1 MGTILHTIK
10 EYHNYRIHEAF
21 LTCFERRGGRRY
33 FAGIFGSLIG
43 KGREIL
49 ILHSRSYVLE
59 PNKVIYHEQYE
70 CSIII
75 RGVRKACQ
83 QAIS

>member
-1 MGTILHTIK
+1 MQAVD
-10 EYHNYRIHEAF
+10 HESSS
-21 LTCFERRGGRRY
+21 LVCRT
-33 FAGIFGSLIG
+33 GIFGSLIG

-49 ILHSRSYVLE
+49 ILYSGSYILE
-59 PNKVIYHEQYE
+59 LNKVIYHEQYE